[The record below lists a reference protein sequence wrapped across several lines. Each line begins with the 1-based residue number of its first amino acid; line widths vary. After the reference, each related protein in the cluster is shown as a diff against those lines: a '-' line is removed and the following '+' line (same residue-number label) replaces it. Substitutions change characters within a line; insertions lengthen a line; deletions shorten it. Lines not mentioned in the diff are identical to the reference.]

1 MPWPILEVIVQSGR
15 MAEQMLDLDLI
26 RVIGALVYMQL
37 AHQIGGK
44 VTMDRIFEG
53 KLAFFCEHR
62 CKHRGEQFAYA
73 GNIIALLR
81 KGWLTLCRAFR
92 NVQMNAQ
99 RLAVYEEIGIVKLAI
114 ALNNASKLLLYS
126 THCFLSVHMRS
137 PFCRMRAAAIIS
149 ADVLSMTSMSLK
161 AILKRDE
168 DCADVIQEAIFKAFR
183 AIHTLREPAYFQ
195 TWMFRILMNEY
206 HQLVNRQKR
215 VVVMA
220 DLPTKSA
227 TAAIKAQTGE
237 IYQINLDPQLSSL
250 DEGIRT
256 KIKAAITETEK
267 SLSYDDITK
276 LNIDEA
282 SGEIS
287 TLGSYHLAIDA
298 ESGKVQM
305 AIYYVPKSKVD
316 QKIVQTAQQAAG
328 ALTGGKKMTFD
339 SVQRFVGDGADRYL
353 FTQREQSINVS
364 IEATNKVQFVSWE
377 AERTV
382 YCSVEE
388 LKEKFAKPKY
398 TAAEAIK
405 MMNPIIKKIFG
416 IDVTGYKVTVKA
428 NEYTFSK
435 KGGPSVI
442 ALLNEKGK
450 IYILSRVKES

>member
-1 MPWPILEVIVQSGR
+1 M
-15 MAEQMLDLDLI
+15 
-26 RVIGALVYMQL
+26 
-37 AHQIGGK
+37 
-44 VTMDRIFEG
+44 
-53 KLAFFCEHR
+53 
-62 CKHRGEQFAYA
+62 
-73 GNIIALLR
+73 
-81 KGWLTLCRAFR
+81 
-92 NVQMNAQ
+92 
-99 RLAVYEEIGIVKLAI
+99 
-114 ALNNASKLLLYS
+114 
-126 THCFLSVHMRS
+126 
-137 PFCRMRAAAIIS
+137 
-149 ADVLSMTSMSLK
+149 
-161 AILKRDE
+161 
-168 DCADVIQEAIFKAFR
+168 
-183 AIHTLREPAYFQ
+183 
-195 TWMFRILMNEY
+195 
-206 HQLVNRQKR
+206 
-215 VVVMA
+215 
-220 DLPTKSA
+220 
-227 TAAIKAQTGE
+227 
-237 IYQINLDPQLSSL
+237 